1 MKEVWRRCALGAAL
15 ILIATNFL
23 SCMHELK
30 LVSITVKPAAFTF
43 PTPDPTVQGVFT
55 ALGNYIHPPDTR
67 DITDKVTWKT
77 DVPQLLQ
84 INGGVVSPQPGN
96 VCGIADVSASL
107 QDNGNLVIGYATVTV
122 NDPNNPICPGGSQTQ
137 GVVIVGLAGTG
148 TGSVTSA
155 PAGITCPSKSCGALF
170 NVGSTVVLT
179 ATPDTGS
186 TFHDWA
192 GCTSTT
198 DTTCSVVVTT
208 GSTVV
213 TVTFN

>member
-15 ILIATNFL
+15 ILTATNFL

-30 LVSITVKPAAFTF
+30 LVSITVHPAAFTF

-77 DVPQLLQ
+77 DVPQLIQ

-137 GVVIVGLAGTG
+137 GVVIVALAGTG

-198 DTTCSVVVTT
+198 GTTCSVLVTT